1 MNYYRNYIPR
11 LAEKLNPFYKLLK
24 TEVPI
29 NITSD
34 LKETFDSVNTALSKA
49 CELALKQ
56 PIPGKQLVLMTDA
69 SFRSAGYALMIEDN
83 PDQKIQSKRKTYAP
97 VAFGSKIF
105 SPAQL
110 KMSIYSKEFLAIYMA
125 FLEFAHILWEATK
138 PTIVLTDK
146 KSVTRFFQTKAIP
159 PALWNA
165 CDYVLQFNIKIAHI
179 AGSVNTAA
187 EFLSRLE
194 LKVTEKIRLKIRE
207 DIQKTPIEVTTSSSD
222 VADEE
227 QIFFTSADGAKE
239 SEEQTLERKEQSRQ
253 NAKQWA
259 ANKELLALKTSVKEF
274 TKIDGNTTSYSMNGI
289 KANARIRVEQD
300 VDLVLKNLKLK
311 ILGQPFDEVLLMT
324 DSRYK
329 NYKANEDR
337 IILKDGLLYK
347 KYFGETGSVK
357 YYQILI
363 PKQLVKEILRS
374 LHGEFGKHPGI
385 FKTIIACREKYYFPK
400 MAQLIREWV
409 MSCEQCIRESRIH
422 PNLTRPPL
430 QKPNEH
436 ITAPED
442 AIQIDLVP
450 ELPPSG
456 GYQNIVTA
464 MDVFSRYLFTYPT
477 ANQDAYTIAKVLIN
491 IMTKHAYLPT
501 TLISDKG
508 TAFTSHVI
516 KEVAGVLGVNLKHA
530 TTKHAQT
537 IGLLE
542 RSHASIKKAL
552 KIETGERRSLWHKYV
567 NIAVLNYN
575 TSYHTSIGCE
585 PSRVFHGRIPY
596 NILDLKL
603 GIRPQQQP
611 IPTSQIAQDI
621 LEQTEMIHQ
630 DVRKNTMQA
639 YIKYKAYYDKK
650 ANASKLKEA
659 DYVYILQPKAD
670 HQGSKIPFT
679 EFRWVGPYIVEKVLP
694 NNNYL
699 VRKIGTNKTQ
709 LLHRMRMR
717 QFTPRQPPADITVKP
732 HEYKS
737 DPEVSLYHD
746 DLYARAWEYDF
757 EQPIFDAEN
766 DSETPPNQREIQIQS
781 DLPTEETRNT
791 QGTTHQRSPEIFPPT
806 DEINDV
812 ADTYTHVEPDVGTS
826 LEQQQSSPSN
836 PRSAKYNLRHNPKP
850 NCNDDYRY

>member
-1 MNYYRNYIPR
+1 
-11 LAEKLNPFYKLLK
+11 
-24 TEVPI
+24 
-29 NITSD
+29 
-34 LKETFDSVNTALSKA
+34 
-49 CELALKQ
+49 
-56 PIPGKQLVLMTDA
+56 
-69 SFRSAGYALMIEDN
+69 
-83 PDQKIQSKRKTYAP
+83 
-97 VAFGSKIF
+97 
-105 SPAQL
+105 
-110 KMSIYSKEFLAIYMA
+110 MA
-125 FLEFAHILWEATK
+125 FLEFAHILWEATN
-138 PTIVLTDK
+138 PTIVQTDN

-159 PALWNA
+159 PAFWNA
-165 CDYVLQFNIKIAHI
+165 CDYVLQFNFKIAHI
-179 AGSVNTAA
+179 AGSVNIAA
-187 EFLSRLE
+187 DFVSRLE
-194 LKVTEKIRLKIRE
+194 LRVTEKIRLKIRE
-207 DIQKTPIEVTTSSSD
+207 DIQTTPIEVTKSSSD

-227 QIFFTSADGAKE
+227 QVFFTQTDDVKE

-259 ANKELLALKTSVKEF
+259 ANEESPALRTSVKEF
-274 TKIDGNTTSYSMNGI
+274 TKIDGNTTSYSMSGI
-289 KANARIRVEQD
+289 KASARIRVEQD

-311 ILGQPFDEVLLMT
+311 ILGQPFDEVLIMT

-329 NYKANEDR
+329 HYKTNEDR
-337 IILKDGLLYK
+337 IILKDGLLYR

-363 PKQLVKEILRS
+363 PMQLVKKVLRS

-385 FKTIIACREKYYFPK
+385 FNTIIACREKYYFPK

-409 MSCEQCIRESRIH
+409 MSCEQCIRESRID
-422 PNLTRPPL
+422 PSLTRPPL
-430 QKPNEH
+430 QNPNEH

-450 ELPPSG
+450 ELPASG
-456 GYQNIVTA
+456 GYENIVTA
-464 MDVFSRYLFTYPT
+464 MDVFSRFLFAYPT
-477 ANQDAYTIAKVLIN
+477 ANQDAKTIAKVLIN
-491 IMTKHAYLPT
+491 IMTKHTYLPT
-501 TLISDKG
+501 MLISDKG

-516 KEVAGVLGVNLKHA
+516 KQVAGVLGVNLKHA
-530 TTKHAQT
+530 TTKYAQT

-552 KIETGERRSLWHKYV
+552 KFETGERRSLWHKYV

-575 TSYHTSIGCE
+575 PSYHTSIGCE

-611 IPTSQIAQDI
+611 VPTSQIAQDI
-621 LEQTEMIHQ
+621 LERTEMIHQ
-630 DVRKNTMQA
+630 DARKNTMQA

-650 ANASKLKEA
+650 AKASKLKEA

-679 EFRWVGPYIVEKVLP
+679 EFRWVGPYIVEKALP

-717 QFTPRQPPADITVKP
+717 QFTPRQPPADIIVKP
-732 HEYKS
+732 QEYKS

-766 DSETPPNQREIQIQS
+766 DNAVPPNQREIPIQS
-781 DLPTEETRNT
+781 DLSTGEMRNT
-791 QGTTHQRSPEIFPPT
+791 RGTTHECSPEILPPT
-806 DEINDV
+806 DDTSDV
-812 ADTYTHVEPDVGTS
+812 ADTCRHMEPDEGTS
-826 LEQQQSSPSN
+826 SEQQGSSPSN
-836 PRSAKYNLRHNPKP
+836 PRSSKYNLRHNPKP